1 MGTRAMLM
9 PRLRATRSIV
19 SRFFSVVPRECASA
33 RAKGRVCGNRAFMK
47 A

>member
-9 PRLRATRSIV
+9 PRLRAMRSMA
-19 SRFFSVVPRECASA
+19 SNSFSDLSDERA
-33 RAKGRVCGNRAFMK
+33 RALANGRFCGKRAFMK